1 MKDVKSSR
9 FFFSFPRW
17 SMGTGTK
24 IEKRGGLIMPQP
36 EKKRITSEEYFR
48 MEESADFKSEYYHGE
63 IFAMTGAS
71 FNHNVIAMNVASRL
85 HESFHDSNC
94 FVLAGDMRIQA
105 DKSKHYTY
113 PDLSVVCG
121 DIEFVDGRDD
131 TIANP
136 IVIFEIL
143 SDSTKDYDRGS
154 KFTAYRNI
162 HSLKDYILINQYA
175 YHIEYFFKNEAGRWS
190 LDDFKRLDDTFRI
203 NSIDIELPL
212 NTIYYRVKL

>member
-1 MKDVKSSR
+1 
-9 FFFSFPRW
+9 
-17 SMGTGTK
+17 
-24 IEKRGGLIMPQP
+24 MPQP
-36 EKKRITSEEYFR
+36 KKKRVTSEEYFSL
-48 MEESADFKSEYYHGE
+48 EESAEYKSEYYQGE

-71 FNHNVIAMNVASRL
+71 FNHNIIAMNVVSIL
-85 HESFHDSNC
+85 HGSFHDSNC

-105 DKSKHYTY
+105 DKAKHYMY

-162 HSLKDYILINQYA
+162 HSLNDYILIDQYA
-175 YHIEYFFKNEAGRWS
+175 YHVECFFKNEAGRWS
-190 LDDFKRLDDTFRI
+190 LDEFKSLDDTFTI
-203 NSIDIELPL
+203 NSIDIELSL
-212 NTIYYRVKL
+212 NTIYYRAKL

>member
-1 MKDVKSSR
+1 
-9 FFFSFPRW
+9 
-17 SMGTGTK
+17 
-24 IEKRGGLIMPQP
+24 MPQP
-36 EKKRITSEEYFR
+36 KKKRVTSEEYFSL
-48 MEESADFKSEYYHGE
+48 EESAEYKSEYYQGE

-71 FNHNVIAMNVASRL
+71 FNHNIIAMNVVSIL
-85 HESFHDSNC
+85 HGSFHDSNC

-105 DKSKHYTY
+105 DKAKYYMY

-162 HSLKDYILINQYA
+162 HSLNDYILIDQYA
-175 YHIEYFFKNEAGRWS
+175 YHVECFLKNEADRWS
-190 LDDFKRLDDTFRI
+190 LDEFKSLDDTFTI
-203 NSIDIELPL
+203 NSIDIELSL
-212 NTIYYRVKL
+212 NTIYYRAKL

>member
-1 MKDVKSSR
+1 
-9 FFFSFPRW
+9 
-17 SMGTGTK
+17 
-24 IEKRGGLIMPQP
+24 MPQP

-48 MEESADFKSEYYHGE
+48 MEESADFKSEYYQGE

-85 HESFHDSNC
+85 HESFYDSNC

-105 DKSKHYTY
+105 DKSRHYTY

-143 SDSTKDYDRGS
+143 SDFTKDYDRGS